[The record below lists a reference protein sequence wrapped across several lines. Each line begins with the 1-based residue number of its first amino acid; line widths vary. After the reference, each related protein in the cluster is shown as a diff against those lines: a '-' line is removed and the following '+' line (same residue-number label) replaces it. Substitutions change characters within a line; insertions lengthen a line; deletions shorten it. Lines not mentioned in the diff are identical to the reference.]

1 MAHEYL
7 FVLCPP
13 FSGSTVLWKLLGTS
27 PAVSTLPHEGQALDG
42 VREFM
47 RAEPWNPEKRMPWFE
62 IKAIWEKHWDLR
74 KPILLEKSPPNIAR
88 AFEIEKV
95 FQPAA
100 FVAMIRNPYAFCESH
115 RRRLGHDVQIA
126 AGKWITHAAYQIK
139 NITGLKKLTYF
150 TYERFTENAPQIK
163 AQILKFMPAL
173 QDIDIT
179 QSFAAHA
186 SEATIQNF
194 NHEKIGRL
202 ARTDINR
209 INAIL
214 QDYEKVLKFFEYEL
228 I

>member
-27 PAVSTLPHEGQALDG
+27 PAVSSLPYEGQALEG

-47 RAEPWNPEKRMPWFE
+47 RTEPWNPGKRLPWLQ
-62 IKAIWEKHWDLR
+62 IKATWEKHWDLH

-115 RRRLGHDVQIA
+115 RRRLDHDVQIS
-126 AGKWITHAAYQIK
+126 AGKWIAHAAYQIK
-139 NITGLKKLTYF
+139 NITGLKKLTHF
-150 TYERFTENAPQIK
+150 TYERFTEQTPQIK
-163 AQILKFMPAL
+163 KQILNFMPAL

-186 SEATIQNF
+186 SDETIQNF

-202 ARTDINR
+202 RRTDIDR
-209 INAIL
+209 INAVL
-214 QDYEKVLKFFEYEL
+214 QEHEDVLKFFGYEL